1 MTTKGKMMNAV
12 TKRIRTVTLER
23 AVTVTP
29 PALLSTEI
37 AAPTILSPVMV
48 NSLFI

>member
-1 MTTKGKMMNAV
+1 MTTKEKMMNAV

-48 NSLFI
+48 NFSFI

>member
-23 AVTVTP
+23 VVTVTP